1 MPRAARRL
9 IASAALLLALAT
21 LVGAV
26 GSHLLRTRL
35 SVARFDVFE
44 TAVLY
49 QFFHSLGLL
58 AVGVLAV
65 THGSRLLHVAGAI
78 LAAGI
83 VLFCGSLYLLIAAA
97 PRLIGVLTPL
107 GGLCL
112 IAGWLLVAF
121 VALRQRAAAGS

>member
-1 MPRAARRL
+1 MPTAARRL
-9 IASAALLLALAT
+9 IASAAVLLALAT
-21 LVGAV
+21 LIGAI
-26 GSHLLRTRL
+26 GSHLLRARL
-35 SVARFDVFE
+35 SIDRFDIFE

-58 AVGVLAV
+58 AVGVLAL

-97 PRLIGVLTPL
+97 PRVIGVLTPL

-112 IAGWLLVAF
+112 IAGWVLVAL
-121 VALRQRAAAGS
+121 VALRKRAAAGS